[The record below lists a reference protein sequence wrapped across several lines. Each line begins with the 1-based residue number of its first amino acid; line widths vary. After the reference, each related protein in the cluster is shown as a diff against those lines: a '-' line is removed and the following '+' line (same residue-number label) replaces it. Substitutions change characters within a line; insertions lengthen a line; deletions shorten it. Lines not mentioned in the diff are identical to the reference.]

1 MNAAHSAGLA
11 DASYTGKHRERSMKS
26 LCFALAIAISGA
38 AFAQDSLATA
48 SVRPAASGADGSY
61 CRGGP

>member
-1 MNAAHSAGLA
+1 
-11 DASYTGKHRERSMKS
+11 MKS

-38 AFAQDSLATA
+38 ALAQDSLATA

-61 CRGGP
+61 CRGALTPPIPKTSSAATRR

>member
-1 MNAAHSAGLA
+1 
-11 DASYTGKHRERSMKS
+11 MKS

-48 SVRPAASGADGSY
+48 SVRPAASETADAY
-61 CRGGP
+61 R

>member
-1 MNAAHSAGLA
+1 M
-11 DASYTGKHRERSMKS
+11 RS

-48 SVRPAASGADGSY
+48 SVRSAASGADAAIAAVALTPPILETSSAAT
-61 CRGGP
+61 RR